1 MCVLYVWW
9 VLCFLQTKFDAEFG
23 RRLAK
28 RWVLNPRCSRIIKSP
43 NLVPV
48 RICPDLSRLVQW
60 LSRSPGPGQW
70 LSRSPEPVQDL
81 SSGCPGRQ
89 DLLDKKNY
97 LCMSEKVFFSFP
109 RMFVF
114 SFSFSRYPYYVF
126 FLYISGEQRLKILVS
141 SLNWLKPHSRNQVG
155 TRVWI
160 NTWESAAFR
169 CIGL

>member
-1 MCVLYVWW
+1 MGLYCEMFHKGTIGTICSGCCWTFPGEHQILHEHV
-9 VLCFLQTKFDAEFG
+9 CFICLMSSLFSADEIWCRIRSSFS
-23 RRLAK
+23 K
-28 RWVLNPRCSRIIKSP
+28 RWVLNPKCSRIIKSP

-126 FLYISGEQRLKILVS
+126 FLYISGE
-141 SLNWLKPHSRNQVG
+141 
-155 TRVWI
+155 
-160 NTWESAAFR
+160 
-169 CIGL
+169 

>member
-1 MCVLYVWW
+1 MSSLFSADEIWC
-9 VLCFLQTKFDAEFG
+9 
-23 RRLAK
+23 
-28 RWVLNPRCSRIIKSP
+28 RIRSSLSKKVGSKPKMFKNYQSP

-114 SFSFSRYPYYVF
+114 SFSSSHYPYYVF
-126 FLYISGEQRLKILVS
+126 FLYISGEWRLKILVA

-160 NTWESAAFR
+160 NTWGSAAFR